1 MDLAETIIP
10 RSDQI
15 NSEDLLTGPRTIT
28 ITAVKRGT
36 DEQPVDIVTAEF
48 GPARPYKPSKTMR
61 RVLVAAWGT
70 DAQAYVGRRLVIYRD
85 PEITFGKDKVG
96 GIRISAMSDISA
108 RLSVALTV
116 TRGRRAP
123 FTVEPLPDAPAAIT
137 AEDAADFEHRI
148 AEASSTRELDAIGRD
163 LKARDLGSHRAHL
176 QSAWAD
182 RRKAIKEPVPTPQ
195 TSDAAVGEP
204 EATSGE
210 VHPPETAGAAAASD
224 PPTAASMATPQQLKR
239 LNAIRQAEKW
249 EADDEWHAY
258 VQALTGTEV
267 AADGLTEA
275 QAQAVIDEFGAD
287 Q

>member
-48 GPARPYKPSKTMR
+48 GPGRPYKPSKTMR

-123 FTVEPLPDAPAAIT
+123 FIVEPLPSTGIT
-137 AEDAADFEHRI
+137 AADVADFERRI
-148 AEASSTRELDAIGRD
+148 ADASTIQALDAIGRD
-163 LKARDLGSHRAHL
+163 LKARDLGSHRGHL
-176 QSAWAD
+176 QSAWKD
-182 RRKAIKEPVPTPQ
+182 RRAAVTSSVSSPQKEDAGKAEAAADVAPAEPTP
-195 TSDAAVGEP
+195 
-204 EATSGE
+204 
-210 VHPPETAGAAAASD
+210 AAASL
-224 PPTAASMATPQQLKR
+224 ATPQQLKR

-258 VQALTGTEV
+258 IQALTGTEV
-267 AADGLTEA
+267 AADGQLTEA
-275 QAQAVIDEFGAD
+275 QAQAVIDESSGPTSD
-287 Q
+287 HH

>member
-48 GPARPYKPSKTMR
+48 GPGRPYKPSKTMR

-123 FTVEPLPDAPAAIT
+123 FIVEPLPSTGIT
-137 AEDAADFEHRI
+137 AADAADFERRI
-148 AEASSTRELDAIGRD
+148 ADASTIQDLDAIGRD
-163 LKARDLGSHRAHL
+163 LKARDLGSHRGHL
-176 QSAWAD
+176 QSAWKD
-182 RRKAIKEPVPTPQ
+182 RR
-195 TSDAAVGEP
+195 AAV
-204 EATSGE
+204 TSSVSSPQKE
-210 VHPPETAGAAAASD
+210 DAGKAEAAADVAPAE
-224 PPTAASMATPQQLKR
+224 PPPADVTMATPQQLKR

>member
-48 GPARPYKPSKTMR
+48 GPGRPYKPSKTMR

-123 FTVEPLPDAPAAIT
+123 FIVEPLPSTGIT
-137 AEDAADFEHRI
+137 AADAADFERRI
-148 AEASSTRELDAIGRD
+148 ADASTIQDLDAIGRD
-163 LKARDLGSHRAHL
+163 LKARDLGSHRGHL
-176 QSAWAD
+176 QSAWKD
-182 RRKAIKEPVPTPQ
+182 RR
-195 TSDAAVGEP
+195 AAV
-204 EATSGE
+204 TSSVSSPQKE
-210 VHPPETAGAAAASD
+210 DAGKAEAAADVAPAE
-224 PPTAASMATPQQLKR
+224 PPPADVTMATPQQLKR

-258 VQALTGTEV
+258 IQALTGTEV
-267 AADGLTEA
+267 AADGQLTEA
-275 QAQAVIDEFGAD
+275 QAQTVIDEFGAD

>member
-48 GPARPYKPSKTMR
+48 GPGRPYKPSKTMR

-123 FTVEPLPDAPAAIT
+123 FIVEPLPSTGIT
-137 AEDAADFEHRI
+137 AADAADFERRI
-148 AEASSTRELDAIGRD
+148 ADASTIQDLDAIGRD
-163 LKARDLGSHRAHL
+163 LKARDLGSHRGHL
-176 QSAWAD
+176 QSAWKD
-182 RRKAIKEPVPTPQ
+182 RR
-195 TSDAAVGEP
+195 AAV
-204 EATSGE
+204 TSSVSSPQKE
-210 VHPPETAGAAAASD
+210 DAGKAEAAADVAPAE
-224 PPTAASMATPQQLKR
+224 PPPADVTMATPQQLKR

-267 AADGLTEA
+267 APDGQFTQS
-275 QAQAVIDEFGAD
+275 QAQQIIDEFNQDGA